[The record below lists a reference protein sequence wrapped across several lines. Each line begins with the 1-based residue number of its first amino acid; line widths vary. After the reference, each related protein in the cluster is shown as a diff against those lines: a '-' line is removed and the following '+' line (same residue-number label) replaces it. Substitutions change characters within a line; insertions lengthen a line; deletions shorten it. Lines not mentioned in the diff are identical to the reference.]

1 MEKCLSLDLSVKG
14 SKAFEFYIQPEFTRI
29 LSYVRNVTR
38 TLYNE
43 NNKKTFRNT
52 CLELASYLI
61 KNKTPSRYYMHE
73 KERWEGA
80 LKDRVKSHYKP
91 LHEKF
96 GGCFPIF
103 DENDKKLLNLNY
115 EAENFCE
122 ENKNKREDIL
132 SQCSNNRHTTS
143 SNCDETCY
151 NRINTYN
158 EWIDNKQKYFKDN
171 EWLVK
176 KSCKNAL
183 NQFPK
188 RSCNILD
195 SKTFKKLHNRSP
207 PLPSFTPGQ
216 HKIEEEKTSSQ
227 EVNRD
232 AKDNLPNPQIPKE
245 QTISVTQG
253 EEAKRDQ
260 EIQQVRQPHPQVL
273 SSTEPPG
280 ITDKSTEIQDS
291 PSDQDEES
299 EIVSQLKNKGPFPSG
314 PNIPQSPDSQVSLAK
329 HSSETSLLTDE
340 VAVSSSN
347 FPNSMEHPKILVEMF
362 KKKKKIRRRQAKFLR
377 LLVPSFSN
385 NKNKYLTDVHLEYSI
400 YNEEEIKKI
409 KINEFTKNINLSNR
423 KKERSK
429 TIIELHMEVLEEFRK
444 EEWENNKEEFLE
456 ICIDGITKKEYITN
470 TNLANDKNIMENIK
484 SSSDIKK
491 QNIHW
496 NKWIE
501 RHRNI
506 SEKLKNVDWFNNLK
520 NEWKKELLYIQ
531 EMEELKK
538 KCSNENYNTLYLER
552 EKNLWKQWI
561 SKKAILIDQ
570 YLEQDCFKESSE
582 DSHNTSDECLNEYTK
597 SYVSLLNIE
606 EFQHKENYEELYKY
620 IKTKLLTKLGVLVFM
635 TIFEECKKEL
645 NFENRESYLDSSI
658 NEWKTEEY
666 SDKKQEITKNI
677 IAYNFIDIE
686 NKKNYI
692 FHSHIGKHCFSNEI
706 EEYICEDDRCKFF
719 C

>member
-14 SKAFEFYIQPEFTRI
+14 YKAFEFYIQPEFTRI

-73 KERWEGA
+73 NERWEGA

-385 NKNKYLTDVHLEYSI
+385 NKNKYLTDVHLEYPI

-620 IKTKLLTKLGVLVFM
+620 IKTKLLTKLGVLVLM
-635 TIFEECKKEL
+635 TIFEECKREL

-658 NEWKTEEY
+658 IEWKTEDY
-666 SDKKQEITKNI
+666 SDKKQEITENI

-686 NKKNYI
+686 NKRNNI
-692 FHSHIGKHCFSNEI
+692 FHSRIGKHCFSNEI
-706 EEYICEDDRCKFF
+706 EECLCENDRYKFY